1 MSDNK
6 VWQFPCE
13 FPLKVFGKPETAF
26 EKFVLAILH
35 KHVADFTEENIEA
48 RPSKNGA
55 YVALTIKF
63 TATSK
68 EQLDAIY
75 TELSANPLVLMAL

>member
-6 VWQFPCE
+6 IWQFPCE
-13 FPLKVFGKPETAF
+13 FPLKVFGKIDSGFET
-26 EKFVLAILH
+26 FVVATIR
-35 KHVADFTEENIEA
+35 KHVADFTEEGIES